1 MSAAHDRLTHA
12 LCAGTTLLGATLLF
26 VVQPM
31 LGKWLLPWFG
41 GSASTWAA
49 CMVFFQGMLL
59 AGYLYAHMLAR
70 FVPGRAQLA
79 LHGLVLAIAV
89 GAAGRAALLEP
100 PSGEAGPELQIA
112 QLLLSQAGLSYF
124 LLSTTGPLL
133 QRWAAAALGREPY
146 GLYALSNAGS
156 LLGLVAYPFAIEPRA
171 DLRAQFSAWTYAFAS
186 YAALLLF
193 AMVRLHGAKHAA
205 APEALVASPAPSPR
219 ERAHWLACAFLPS
232 ALLLAVTSYITV
244 DIASI
249 PLLWIA
255 PLAIY
260 LITFIVAFSRFGAAA
275 RTPALALWIASAV
288 GLGFGSFAQGL
299 ASSWQQLI
307 IPCTALLS
315 AGLLCHGELARTRP
329 CPSRLTDYYVVIAL
343 GGALG
348 SVAVSW
354 IAPAVLSDVYELEL
368 SVLGVLALLVLGA
381 RTVGGG
387 ERRLV
392 YLGAGL
398 CAPLF
403 IASIALRA
411 QDGGAQS
418 HVVERRR
425 SFLGPLKVIDT
436 DQGRVLT
443 HGRIRHGL
451 QLRGPATSKSV
462 VWSTVPTMYFA
473 AGTAVE
479 RVMTRHAA
487 ERERTVGVVG
497 LGVGTLAT
505 FAKPGDLFR
514 FFELDENV
522 VELARTRFTFL
533 RDIASSLTVAIGDGR
548 VLLEREGPR
557 GYDILVLDAFSSD
570 SVPVHLLTHEA
581 FALYAR
587 QLAPDGV
594 LLANVSNRHLAVHRV
609 VQSSARAARLACAL
623 VETEP
628 DAALHRERVRWAVMA
643 RSADQLSSLL
653 AGMPRIAPAA
663 SPVAFTDARASLFSI
678 LER

>member
-1 MSAAHDRLTHA
+1 VSGAHDRLTHA

-59 AGYLYAHMLAR
+59 VGYLYAHVLAR
-70 FVPGRAQLA
+70 FVPRSAQLA

-89 GAAGRAALLEP
+89 AAAGRAALLEP
-100 PSGEAGPELQIA
+100 PSGLARPELQIA
-112 QLLLSQAGLSYF
+112 RLLLSQAGLSYF
-124 LLSTTGPLL
+124 LLATTGPLI

-156 LLGLVAYPFAIEPRA
+156 LLGLIAYPFAIEPRA
-171 DLRAQFSAWTYAFAS
+171 DLQAQFSAWTYAFAS
-186 YAALLLF
+186 YAALLLL
-193 AMVRLHGAKHAA
+193 AMVRLHAA
-205 APEALVASPAPSPR
+205 RNAAVPDEQVASPAPSLR

-232 ALLLAVTSYITV
+232 ALLLAVTSHITV

-255 PLAIY
+255 PLALY
-260 LITFIVAFSRFGAAA
+260 LVTFIVAFSRFGLAA
-275 RTPALALWIASAV
+275 RTPALALWLASAV

-299 ASSWQQLI
+299 ASLWQQLI

-368 SVLGVLALLVLGA
+368 SALGVLALLVLGA
-381 RTVGGG
+381 RRIGAG

-436 DQGRVLT
+436 EQGRVLT

-451 QLRGPATSKSV
+451 QLRDPATSN
-462 VWSTVPTMYFA
+462 TPTMYFA

-497 LGVGTLAT
+497 LGVGTLAV

-533 RDIASSLTVAIGDGR
+533 RDSASSLTVGIGDGR

-609 VQSSARAARLACAL
+609 VQSSARATRLACAL

-643 RSADQLSSLL
+643 RSEDQLSSLL
-653 AGMPRIAPAA
+653 AGMPQIAPSA